1 MKDCVVLGGREFNS
15 AKKVEQDLGIGHK
28 TRKKWIESGS
38 FRNQCGSETACIL
51 IGRHSK
57 IKYWR
62 LVKSS
67 LENKPRAGE
76 ARGNQI
82 QYNQNH

>member
-1 MKDCVVLGGREFNS
+1 
-15 AKKVEQDLGIGHK
+15 
-28 TRKKWIESGS
+28 
-38 FRNQCGSETACIL
+38 L

-62 LVKSS
+62 LVKGS

-82 QYNQNH
+82 QYN